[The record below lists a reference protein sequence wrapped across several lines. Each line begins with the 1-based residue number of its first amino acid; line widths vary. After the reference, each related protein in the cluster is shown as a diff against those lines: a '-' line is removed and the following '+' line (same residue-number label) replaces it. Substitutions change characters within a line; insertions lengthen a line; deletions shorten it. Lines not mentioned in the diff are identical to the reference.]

1 MSQEVNIEE
10 IKEKLKKKLGSGDDR
25 TLLLFAMWCGFLSLD
40 EYLPERLTDDYIER
54 LRKEAEDRGETVET
68 LAMKGLL
75 ELAKL
80 YGIIE

>member
-1 MSQEVNIEE
+1 MRQEVNIEE
-10 IKEKLKKKLGSGDDR
+10 IKEKLKQKLGTGDNR
-25 TLLLFAMWCGFLSLD
+25 TLLLFAMWCGLLSLD
-40 EYLPERLTDDYIER
+40 ESLPERLTDDYIER

-68 LAMKGLL
+68 LTRRGLL

>member
-1 MSQEVNIEE
+1 MSQVNVEE
-10 IKEKLKKKLGSGDDR
+10 IKEKLMQKLSIRDEK
-25 TLLLFAMWCGFLSLD
+25 TLLSFAMWCGLLPLD
-40 EYLPERLTDDYIER
+40 ESLPERLTGDYIER

-68 LAMKGLL
+68 LTRRGLL

>member
-1 MSQEVNIEE
+1 MSQVNIEE
-10 IKEKLKKKLGSGDDR
+10 VKEKLMQRFSIGDEK
-25 TLLLFAMWCGFLSLD
+25 TFLLFAMWCGLLSLD
-40 EYLPERLTDDYIER
+40 ESLPERLTDDYIER

-68 LAMKGLL
+68 LTRRGLL

>member
-1 MSQEVNIEE
+1 MSQVNVEE
-10 IKEKLKKKLGSGDDR
+10 IKEKLAQKLGIRDEK
-25 TLLLFAMWCGFLSLD
+25 TLLLFAMWYGLFTLD
-40 EYLPERLTDDYIER
+40 ESLPERLTDDYIER

-68 LAMKGLL
+68 LTRRGLL